1 MKNINKQEEL
11 VSALWDFAKGLQ
23 KSEAIKSGICAKS
36 VDIKGDK
43 FETKMDMEVMHET
56 LHRIAKNFNLE
67 IQPIQ

>member
-23 KSEAIKSGICAKS
+23 KSEEIKSGVCAKS
-36 VDIKGDK
+36 IDK
-43 FETKMDMEVMHET
+43 SGYETKMDMAVMHET

-67 IQPIQ
+67 IQSIQ

>member
-23 KSEAIKSGICAKS
+23 NSPIVKDETCAKS
-36 VDIKGDK
+36 IDNKGTV
-43 FETKMDMEVMHET
+43 TKMDMEVMHET

-67 IQPIQ
+67 IQPVQ

>member
-23 KSEAIKSGICAKS
+23 KSEAIKNNTCAKS
-36 VDIKGDK
+36 INIKGDG

-67 IQPIQ
+67 IQSIQ

>member
-23 KSEAIKSGICAKS
+23 YSESIKSGICAKS
-36 VDIKGDK
+36 KPINGDGL
-43 FETKMDMEVMHET
+43 ETKMDMEVMHEA
-56 LHRIAKNFNLE
+56 LIRIANIFKLE

>member
-23 KSEAIKSGICAKS
+23 KSEVIKSGVCVRSIDK
-36 VDIKGDK
+36 KG
-43 FETKMDMEVMHET
+43 FETKMDMEVMHEA

-67 IQPIQ
+67 IQSIQ